1 MVEFIAEFWGAG
13 LFVVGV
19 LFGLWAA
26 ALFRANK

>member
-1 MVEFIAEFWGAG
+1 MVGFIAEFGGAG

>member
-1 MVEFIAEFWGAG
+1 MVRMIAEFWVAG
-13 LFVVGV
+13 VFFIGV

>member
-1 MVEFIAEFWGAG
+1 MVEIIAEFYGAG
-13 LFVVGV
+13 LFVIGV

>member
-1 MVEFIAEFWGAG
+1 MVEIIAEFWVAG
-13 LFVVGV
+13 VFFIEV

>member
-1 MVEFIAEFWGAG
+1 MVEFFAEFWVAG
-13 LFVVGV
+13 VFFIGV

>member
-1 MVEFIAEFWGAG
+1 MVEIIAEFWGAG
-13 LFVVGV
+13 LFVADV